1 MKRYPASIL
10 ATCVVPWRADYSF
23 DKELFRQGLRLLREN
38 LTTRLYLFGTAGEGY
53 AVSDRQFQE
62 IVDAFRS
69 EMAGPEDHSMVGVIS
84 LSLSTII
91 ERIEYCRSLGIRE
104 FQISLPSWG
113 TLSDREVDIFFQET
127 CGRFQDS
134 RFLHYN
140 LPRAGRLLS
149 GSDYSRLAAAHENL
163 VAVKLAGGD
172 RNARVDILQQAPAL
186 QCYFTEAGF
195 ASVRDEFECG
205 LLISRAAVNFL
216 RAKRFFAARA
226 TELRR
231 LADELIEVGRALHDS
246 VGDSGHID
254 GAFEKLIMKSNLP
267 QFPLRLLPPYSS
279 ADDLSITTFLER
291 LPEAWHP
298 DPRE

>member
-10 ATCVVPWRADYSF
+10 ATCVVPWRADFSF
-23 DKELFRQGLRLLREN
+23 DHELFRQGVRLLREN

-62 IVDAFRS
+62 IVDVFRS
-69 EMAGPEDHSMVGVIS
+69 EMAGPEDHPMVGVIS

-91 ERIEYCRSLGIRE
+91 ERIEFCRSLGIRE

-113 TLSDREVDIFFQET
+113 TLNDREVDLFFQET

-149 GSDYSRLAAAHENL
+149 GDDYARLAAAHENL

-172 RNARVDILQQAPAL
+172 RNARVDILQKAPAL
-186 QCYFTEAGF
+186 QCYFTETGF

-205 LLISRAAVNFL
+205 LLISGAAVNFL
-216 RAKRFFAARA
+216 RAKHFFAARGM
-226 TELRR
+226 ELRR
-231 LADELIEVGRALHDS
+231 FAAELAEVGRTLHDS
-246 VGDSGHID
+246 VGASGHID
-254 GAFEKLIMKSNLP
+254 GAFDKLIMKSNLP